1 MTFNFAASDNTMEKI
16 REELAT
22 DLGEVP
28 QGYELDRPDLLILY
42 SDDEAS
48 IDSKDVVIIEL
59 KRIGLNEYDRSK
71 ALDQLAT
78 YADVF
83 RKIMVNQIKDVF
95 VYSFFEFDTK
105 FEDLLRRRG
114 YQPNILSG
122 GEHRLHYYYSYIPW
136 VQAYINVL
144 SFDSVV
150 FTADKRNRL
159 FLDILTGNIR
169 NS

>member
-1 MTFNFAASDNTMEKI
+1 MCSSD
-16 REELAT
+16 L
-22 DLGEVP
+22 P

-48 IDSKDVVIIEL
+48 IGSKDVVIIEL

-114 YQPNILSG
+114 YQPNILSD
-122 GEHRLHYYYSYIPW
+122 EKHRLHYYYSYIPS

-144 SFDSVV
+144 SFDSVI